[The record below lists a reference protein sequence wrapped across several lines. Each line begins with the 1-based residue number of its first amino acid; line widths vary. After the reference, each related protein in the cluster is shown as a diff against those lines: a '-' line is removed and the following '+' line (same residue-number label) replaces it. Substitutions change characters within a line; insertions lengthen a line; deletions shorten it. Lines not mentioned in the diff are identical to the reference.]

1 MKQRKP
7 LQRHT
12 PMARGTTPLK
22 RTELKRG
29 TSQLKRTPM
38 PRRSAGVDSSGGPT
52 PPTRGPVKPRI
63 ESSEIPQ
70 STRLAAY
77 ARDEWRCMRC
87 GIYIPDSGRR
97 WGLQHRR
104 PRQKGGSRLLH
115 TMPNLVL
122 LCGWTV
128 DAGTCTEW
136 VELLDRT
143 QATAEGWLL
152 PHRFRTVT
160 PEEWPVLRWTP
171 AGPEWQQPGDTWK
184 PAAPHSR
191 QVELEGGAA

>member
-1 MKQRKP
+1 MKRRAPMPRGKP
-7 LQRHT
+7 LERHT
-12 PMARGTTPLK
+12 PMPRATTPLK
-22 RTELKRG
+22 R
-29 TSQLKRTPM
+29 SPM
-38 PRRSAGVDSSGGPT
+38 PRGSAGVVSSGGPT
-52 PPTRGPVKPRI
+52 PPPRNGPTKQRL
-63 ESSEIPQ
+63 ESSEVPEPI
-70 STRLAAY
+70 RLAVY

-122 LCGWTV
+122 LCGFTV

-143 QATAEGWLL
+143 RAIAEGWLL
-152 PHRFRTVT
+152 PHKFRTVT

-171 AGPEWQQPGDTWK
+171 DGPRWMQPGDGWV
-184 PAAPHSR
+184 AAVPHER
-191 QVELEGGAA
+191 QVEMGGGRVA

>member
-1 MKQRKP
+1 MKPRKP
-7 LQRHT
+7 LERRTQM
-12 PMARGTTPLK
+12 PRGTTPLK

-29 TSQLKRTPM
+29 NSELKRTPM
-38 PRRSAGVDSSGGPT
+38 PRRSASDASSGGPT
-52 PPTRGPVKPRI
+52 HPTRNGPVKPRL
-63 ESSEIPQ
+63 ESSVIPEPI
-70 STRLAAY
+70 RLAVY

-104 PRQKGGSRLLH
+104 PRQRGGSRLLH

-136 VELLDRT
+136 VELVDRT

-152 PHRFRTVT
+152 PHKFRRIT
-160 PEEWPVLRWTP
+160 PEVWPVLRWTP
-171 AGPEWQQPGDTWK
+171 DGPRWQQPGDEWV
-184 PAAPHSR
+184 PAEPHPD
-191 QVELEGGAA
+191 QIEMGAVA